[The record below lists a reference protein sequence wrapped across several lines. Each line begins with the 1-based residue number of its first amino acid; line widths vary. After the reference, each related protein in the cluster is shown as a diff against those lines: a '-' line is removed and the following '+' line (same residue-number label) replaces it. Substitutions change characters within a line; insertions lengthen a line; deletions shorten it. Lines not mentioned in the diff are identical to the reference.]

1 MAIIKV
7 ASQTQL
13 NTAVKNVKS
22 GDTILLA
29 SGAKFTQLLFDNK
42 LMASTVTIKS
52 ESATNPATIGYVT
65 AKGSSNVVFQNLNI
79 GRAMTPGVD
88 QDWTNMA
95 LVQGSK
101 NVTFDSIKFFSTGSD
116 SNYLGRGVFNRDSS
130 NIVVKNSDFSHLAVG
145 MQSMSVSNITVQ
157 GNKFHDLRIDGAE
170 FTAIKG
176 ALVDSNYFT
185 DFTSKIDFHPDAI
198 QFWTAGTKQAS
209 TDVVISNNV
218 ILPGKGNGSQGI
230 FVQDEVGG
238 IPYERITIKN
248 NLLLDAGNL
257 YNGITVRGGK
267 DITIEGNT
275 TLSPTGDAKYFYIRL
290 ENVTGGVVKNNL
302 SDQLTTTNNTNVSF
316 SNNVFLNAQK
326 TFASNITGINSG
338 STATIDSLIVN
349 GIGYQKPISFDANFF
364 GAAGATTSSTSTV
377 TGAFKTTDVIT
388 STDPILTS
396 SSASATL
403 VSAAA
408 GTATTS
414 TTSTSTST
422 SSSTS
427 PYVLPTTFDFSSLSD
442 LLTPIAKTP
451 VKAAALPIISV
462 GTAATSTATQTTAP
476 IVAPVATASMSPVSA
491 AALTTSTNSIATPF
505 VNTAFNVSS
514 LSKYLSAS
522 SFRFNL

>member
-7 ASQTQL
+7 ASQSQL
-13 NTAVKNVKS
+13 DSAVKNVKS

-101 NVTFDSIKFFSTGSD
+101 NVTFDSIKFFSTGSND
-116 SNYLGRGVFNRDSS
+116 NYLGRGIFNRDSS

-176 ALVDSNYFT
+176 ALVDANYFT
-185 DFTSKIDFHPDAI
+185 DFTSKTDFHPDAI

-218 ILPGKGNGSQGI
+218 ILPGTGNGSQGI

-275 TLSPTGDAKYFYIRL
+275 TLSPTSDAKYFYIRL

-302 SDQLTTTNNTNVSF
+302 SDQLTTKNNTNVSF

-326 TFASNITGINSG
+326 TFASQITGINSG
-338 STATIDSLIVN
+338 STATIDSLIVG
-349 GIGYQKPISFDANFF
+349 GIGYQKPVSYDASFF
-364 GAAGATTSSTSTV
+364 GTAGSTATVSAAPTGTLKTTTSV
-377 TGAFKTTDVIT
+377 TT
-388 STDPILTS
+388 TDPILTS
-396 SSASATL
+396 SSSGSTL
-403 VSAAA
+403 VTAAA
-408 GTATTS
+408 STTTG
-414 TTSTSTST
+414 TTSTSTEAT
-422 SSSTS
+422 SYT
-427 PYVLPTTFDFSSLSD
+427 LPTAFDFSSLSD
-442 LLTPIAKTP
+442 LLTPI
-451 VKAAALPIISV
+451 VKAPVIDKTMPIISV
-462 GTAATSTATQTTAP
+462 GASATSTTTQPTAAF
-476 IVAPVATASMSPVSA
+476 VAPVATTSTTPVAA
-491 AALTTSTNSIATPF
+491 AALSTSTSSIATPV
-505 VNTAFNVSS
+505 VNTAFNISS

-522 SFRFNL
+522 SFRFSL

>member
-7 ASQTQL
+7 ATQSQL
-13 NTAVKNVKS
+13 DTAVKNVKS

-29 SGAKFTQLLFDNK
+29 AGAKFTQLLFDNK
-42 LMASTVTIKS
+42 AMASTVTIKS
-52 ESATNPATIGYVT
+52 ASTTNPATIGYVT
-65 AKGSSNVVFQNLNI
+65 AKNSSNVVFQNLNI

-95 LVQGSK
+95 LVQNSK
-101 NVTFDSIKFFSTGSD
+101 NVTFDSIKFFSTGSND
-116 SNYLGRGVFNRDSS
+116 NYLGRGIFNRDSS
-130 NIVVKNSDFSHLAVG
+130 NIVVKNSDFSHLSVG

-185 DFTSKIDFHPDAI
+185 DFTSKTDFHPDAI

-218 ILPGKGNGSQGI
+218 ILPGTGNGSQGI

-275 TLSPTGDAKYFYIRL
+275 VLSPTTDSKYFYIRV

-302 SDQLTTTNNTNVSF
+302 SDQLTQTNNSNVSY
-316 SNNVFLNAQK
+316 SSNVFLNAQK
-326 TFASNITGINSG
+326 SYAANIKGINSG
-338 STATIDSLIVN
+338 GTATIDSLIVS
-349 GIGYQKPISFDANFF
+349 GIGYQKPITFDASFF
-364 GAAGATTSSTSTV
+364 GVAGATSTTTTTTTGSLNTKTTVTETVPVITTPSTS
-377 TGAFKTTDVIT
+377 A
-388 STDPILTS
+388 P
-396 SSASATL
+396 L
-403 VSAAA
+403 VSAAV
-408 GTATTS
+408 S
-414 TTSTSTST
+414 TTTGSTST
-422 SSSTS
+422 SSTATA
-427 PYVLPTTFDFSSLSD
+427 YTLPTTFDFSSLSD
-442 LLTPIAKTP
+442 LLTPITATP
-451 VKAAALPIISV
+451 VAKAAVPIISV
-462 GTAATSTATQTTAP
+462 GGGTTTSSSTASAAV
-476 IVAPVATASMSPVSA
+476 VAPVATTSTTPVAA
-491 AALTTSTNSIATPF
+491 AALTSTSSAIATP
-505 VNTAFNVSS
+505 VVATAFNISN
-514 LSKYLSAS
+514 LSKYLAAA